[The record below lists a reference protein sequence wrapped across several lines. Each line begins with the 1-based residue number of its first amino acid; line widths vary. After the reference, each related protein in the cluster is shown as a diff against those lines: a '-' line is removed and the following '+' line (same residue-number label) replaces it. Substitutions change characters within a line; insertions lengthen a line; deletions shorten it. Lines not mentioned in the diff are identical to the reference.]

1 MENETIASKAP
12 ILEKISMLKDTV
24 VSGIN
29 SSSEVSQKIVE
40 EKSIY
45 KEKVTESYTPIY
57 ESLIKQFSE
66 AESEEERREI
76 RAKRWIR
83 WLH

>member
-1 MENETIASKAP
+1 MENENIASKAP

-45 KEKVTESYTPIY
+45 KEKVTE
-57 ESLIKQFSE
+57 
-66 AESEEERREI
+66 
-76 RAKRWIR
+76 
-83 WLH
+83 

>member
-29 SSSEVSQKIVE
+29 SSSEVSQKIGNRFISGWIL
-40 EKSIY
+40 K
-45 KEKVTESYTPIY
+45 PR
-57 ESLIKQFSE
+57 LIP
-66 AESEEERREI
+66 
-76 RAKRWIR
+76 
-83 WLH
+83 HN